1 MASPPRHRTSPPA
14 LPYELV
20 EEILLRLPHDDPAC
34 LLRISFACKAWGHA
48 VSQPDFRGRFIK
60 EHQHRPPPLIG
71 FLHNLEDERVP
82 RFLSTTAS
90 PFSLPAPDRASWL
103 ALDCRH
109 GRALFLSESDGSGA
123 QQLLVWDLNTG
134 VQRRIPVPP
143 LHSSYKCRTAAVL
156 CLADGCDHR
165 DCNGGPFRVVFVF
178 TVFRKLILH
187 SALASVC
194 VYSSE
199 TGTWSGVLRRISH
212 QLDALTFICHS
223 SLLLGRSLLYFLS
236 DGGFI
241 LEYDLA
247 SNVLTGFDT
256 PYRDTDPEPT
266 FNLIMAEDGGIGVSE
281 TPPGSWLRLWSRE
294 ESDAQW
300 VISRVIDL
308 QNLLPPAALVDA
320 EAELM
325 VLGFAEGVNV
335 IFVNTVDGL
344 FTIELQSEQVK
355 KVCDDH
361 GFRNLIPVVS
371 FYTPV
376 DRLEYQDLLPSIPS
390 EDVGDEEGG
399 EEEKTV
405 DEAQQ
410 LLDKGSNT
418 IKEGGFVDAVERVS
432 HDHSVRVGGHGEVA
446 PGCASTF
453 DKYECAYIAQ
463 EVNDSLDDVSRS
475 VSNEESVKGTAS
487 KDDAE
492 DSKTSGS
499 NGEDAAPS
507 SKKGDSQEVLG

>member
-1 MASPPRHRTSPPA
+1 MSMAAPPPRRRPS

-20 EEILLRLPHDDPAC
+20 EEILLRLPPDDPAC
-34 LLRISFACKAWGHA
+34 LLRLSFACKAWGRA
-48 VSQPDFRGRFIK
+48 ASQPGFRRRFI
-60 EHQHRPPPLIG
+60 EQHQHRPPPLIG
-71 FLHNLEDERVP
+71 FLHNWEDERVP

-109 GRALFLSESDGSGA
+109 GRALFLSESEGSGA

-134 VQRRIPVPP
+134 IRRRIPVPP
-143 LHSSYKCRTAAVL
+143 LHSSYVSPTAAVL
-156 CLADGCDHR
+156 CPADGCDHR

-178 TVFRKLILH
+178 TVYRLQIMYAGLT
-187 SALASVC
+187 SVC

-199 TGTWSGVLRRISH
+199 TGTWSGALKKISH
-212 QLDALTFICHS
+212 RSDALKFTCHS
-223 SLLLGRSLLYFLS
+223 SLLLGRSLLYFMS
-236 DGGFI
+236 DRGFI
-241 LEYDLA
+241 LEYDLT
-247 SNVLTGFDT
+247 SNVLIGFET
-256 PYRDTDPEPT
+256 PDVNFDPI
-266 FNLIMAEDGGIGVSE
+266 FNLMVAEDGGIGVSE
-281 TPPGSWLRLWSRE
+281 GFSSHLKLWSRE
-294 ESDAQW
+294 EGDAEW

-320 EAELM
+320 EAEVM

-335 IFVNTVDGL
+335 IFVNTVAGL
-344 FTIELQSEQVK
+344 FTIELQSERVK
-355 KVCDDH
+355 KVCDNH
-361 GFRNLIPVVS
+361 GFCNLIPVVS
-371 FYTPV
+371 FCTPV
-376 DRLEYQDLLPSIPS
+376 DRLKYQDLLPSIPS

-399 EEEKTV
+399 EEDKTV

-432 HDHSVRVGGHGEVA
+432 HDLN
-446 PGCASTF
+446 AS
-453 DKYECAYIAQ
+453 EQ
-463 EVNDSLDDVSRS
+463 SQVNDSLDDVSRS
-475 VSNEESVKGTAS
+475 ASNEESVKDTAS
-487 KDDAE
+487 EDDAK

-507 SKKGDSQEVLG
+507 LEKGDS

>member
-1 MASPPRHRTSPPA
+1 MAEPPRHRTSPPA
-14 LPYELV
+14 LPHELV

-34 LLRISFACKAWGHA
+34 LLRASFACKAWGRA

-60 EHQHRPPPLIG
+60 EHQHRPLPLIG
-71 FLHNLEDERVP
+71 FLHNWEDERVP
-82 RFLSTTAS
+82 RFFSTIAS

-109 GRALFLSESDGSGA
+109 GRALFLSESEGSGA

-143 LHSSYKCRTAAVL
+143 LHSSYVYRTAAVL
-156 CLADGCDHR
+156 CPADGCDHR

-178 TVFRKLILH
+178 TMVRCVLMWPGVT
-187 SALASVC
+187 SVC

-199 TGTWSGVLRRISH
+199 TGTWSGELGKISH
-212 QLDALTFICHS
+212 QFHALTFTCHS
-223 SLLLGRSLLYFLS
+223 SLLLGRSLLYFMS

-247 SNVLTGFDT
+247 SNVLTGFET
-256 PYRDTDPEPT
+256 PYNSNKQI
-266 FNLIMAEDGGIGVSE
+266 FNLMVAEDGGIGVSE
-281 TPPGSWLRLWSRE
+281 GFSSHLKLWSRE

-300 VISRVIDL
+300 VLSRVIHL
-308 QNLLPPAALVDA
+308 QNSLPPAALVDA

-335 IFVNTVDGL
+335 IFVNTVAGL
-344 FTIELQSEQVK
+344 FTIELQSERVK

-361 GFRNLIPVVS
+361 GFCNLIPVVS

-390 EDVGDEEGG
+390 ENVGDEEGG

-432 HDHSVRVGGHGEVA
+432 HDLNARVGGHGEVA

-475 VSNEESVKGTAS
+475 VSNEESVKGTSS

-507 SKKGDSQEVLG
+507 SEKEILYFL

>member
-1 MASPPRHRTSPPA
+1 MSMAAPPPRRRPS

-20 EEILLRLPHDDPAC
+20 EEILLRLPPDDPAC
-34 LLRISFACKAWGHA
+34 LLRLSFACKAWGRA
-48 VSQPDFRGRFIK
+48 ASQPGFRRRFI
-60 EHQHRPPPLIG
+60 EQHQHRPPPLIG
-71 FLHNLEDERVP
+71 FLHNWEDERVP

-109 GRALFLSESDGSGA
+109 GRALFLSESEGSGA

-134 VQRRIPVPP
+134 IRRRIPVPP
-143 LHSSYKCRTAAVL
+143 LHSSYVSPTAAVL
-156 CLADGCDHR
+156 CPADGCDHR

-178 TVFRKLILH
+178 TVYRLQIMYAGLT
-187 SALASVC
+187 SVC

-199 TGTWSGVLRRISH
+199 TGTWSGALKKISH
-212 QLDALTFICHS
+212 RSDALKFTCHS
-223 SLLLGRSLLYFLS
+223 SLLLGRSLLYFMS
-236 DGGFI
+236 DRGFI
-241 LEYDLA
+241 LEYDLT
-247 SNVLTGFDT
+247 SNVLIGFET
-256 PYRDTDPEPT
+256 PDVNFDPI
-266 FNLIMAEDGGIGVSE
+266 FNLMVAEDGGIGVSE
-281 TPPGSWLRLWSRE
+281 GFSSHLKLWSRE
-294 ESDAQW
+294 EGDAEW

-320 EAELM
+320 EAEVM

-335 IFVNTVDGL
+335 IFVNTVAGL
-344 FTIELQSEQVK
+344 FTIELQSERVK
-355 KVCDDH
+355 K
-361 GFRNLIPVVS
+361 
-371 FYTPV
+371 
-376 DRLEYQDLLPSIPS
+376 DLLPSIPS

-399 EEEKTV
+399 EEDKTV

-432 HDHSVRVGGHGEVA
+432 HDLN
-446 PGCASTF
+446 AS
-453 DKYECAYIAQ
+453 EQ
-463 EVNDSLDDVSRS
+463 SQVNDSLDDVSRS
-475 VSNEESVKGTAS
+475 ASNEESVKDTAS
-487 KDDAE
+487 EDDAK

-507 SKKGDSQEVLG
+507 LEKGDS